1 MNDKKLL
8 TTKEVAV
15 TLDVSESTIRRWADS
30 GYLPC
35 YRVGESRYRK
45 FNINDIEKIKSEIYS
60 NGISL
65 NKEGTVKSRKI
76 IKNNIPPLP
85 HPSHYL
91 MHRYWGRKAHN
102 VVSEYIKNFTDEGD
116 TVLDPFMGSGLTNV
130 ESSKL
135 NRKSIGVDLNPMSV
149 FIVKN
154 TLSNVD
160 LNAFK
165 AHYKVIYNRMYEEFY
180 NLYFTKCP
188 NCGNI
193 CQVEIYVWEEDSI
206 VRVRAKCDEHGLF
219 IKDADEFDNQI
230 IIEYKELF
238 NRLETSGE
246 LEYPKDPIMQYVKR
260 SGRER
265 IDELFTER
273 ALIILSY
280 LRKQILNIEDENI
293 KNLFLLCFTSMLPNV
308 SRMIPGDIKNCT
320 YKSGWVISK
329 FWTPTVHTE
338 RNIFTCFNLRF
349 KTILKGKLEL
359 KDVDSNLATFYNM
372 DSSHLDNIESNSI
385 DYIFTDPPYGESIAY
400 FALSHFWNCWLNFE
414 VDYKDEIIID
424 SYRDKNYADYDLRI
438 KKAYKEMYRVLKPN
452 HYMSFT
458 FHNRDLN
465 IWKSILE
472 GCLDAGFELMGI
484 VLQSQAVSSGTQGIN
499 KKNTLTGDFV
509 YNFKKDVS
517 SKTKRA
523 YEYLHNAEEFILK
536 TIRDF
541 LIQKK
546 GATSS
551 ELYEY
556 IIPIV
561 ARNHAYCNNDGKVIN
576 IDNLIKK
583 NFEYIEIINFD
594 NKGIGEDYKWVV
606 K

>member
-1 MNDKKLL
+1 MNDRKLL

-35 YRVGESRYRK
+35 YRVGQSRYRK
-45 FNINDIEKIKSEIYS
+45 FNLDDIEKIKYEIYS
-60 NGISL
+60 NTIFP
-65 NKEGTVKSRKI
+65 NKKVTNKNIKI
-76 IKNNIPPLP
+76 IKKNIPPLP

-102 VVSEYIKNFTDEGD
+102 VVNEYIKNFTDEGD
-116 TVLDPFMGSGLTNV
+116 IVLDPFMGSGLTNI

-135 NRKSIGVDLNPMSV
+135 KRKSIGIDLNPMSV
-149 FIVKN
+149 FIAKN

-160 LNAFK
+160 LNSFK
-165 AHYKVIYNRMYEEFY
+165 ANYNIIYNKIYKKF
-180 NLYFTKCP
+180 NSLYFTKCP
-188 NCGNI
+188 KCKNY
-193 CQVEIYVWEEDSI
+193 CQVEIYVWEEDNL
-206 VRVRAKCDEHGLF
+206 VRVRGKCEKHGLF
-219 IKDADEFDNQI
+219 IKDSDDFDNQKV
-230 IIEYKELF
+230 IEYKNLF
-238 NRLETSGE
+238 KKLETSGE

-260 SGRER
+260 SGREH
-265 IDELFTER
+265 INELFTER

-280 LRKQILNIEDENI
+280 LKKQILSIEDENI

-320 YKSGWVISK
+320 YRSGWVISK

-349 KTILKGKLEL
+349 KTILKGKLEI

-372 DSSHLDNIESNSI
+372 DSSHLNNIESNSI

-400 FALSHFWNCWLNFE
+400 FALSHFWNCWLDFN

-424 SYRDKNYADYDLRI
+424 SYRDKNYIDYDLRI

-465 IWKSILE
+465 VWKSILE
-472 GCLDAGFELMGI
+472 ACLDAGFELMGI

-509 YNFKKDVS
+509 YNFKKGATGNN
-517 SKTKRA
+517 KCT
-523 YEYLHNAEEFILK
+523 YEYLPNAEEFILK
-536 TIRDF
+536 TIHDF
-541 LIQKK
+541 LIQKE

-556 IIPIV
+556 IIPIIV
-561 ARNHAYCNNDGKVIN
+561 KNHAYCHNDGKVIN

-583 NFEYIEIINFD
+583 NFEYIEVIKFD

>member
-8 TTKEVAV
+8 TTKEVAI

-35 YRVGESRYRK
+35 YRVGESKYRK
-45 FNINDIEKIKSEIYS
+45 FNINDIKKIKSEIYS
-60 NGISL
+60 GGILL
-65 NKEGTVKSRKI
+65 NKERTTKNTQI

-102 VVSEYIKNFTDEGD
+102 VVSDYIKNFTDEGD

-135 NRKSIGVDLNPMSV
+135 NRKSIGVDLNPMSL
-149 FIVKN
+149 FIVQN
-154 TLSNVD
+154 TLSNLD
-160 LNAFK
+160 LNAFNE
-165 AHYKVIYNRMYEEFY
+165 HYKVIYNRIYEEFFH
-180 NLYFTKCP
+180 LYFTKCP
-188 NCGNI
+188 SCGSI
-193 CQVEIYVWEEDSI
+193 CQTEICIWEKDTL
-206 VRVRAKCDEHGLF
+206 VRVRAKCEQHGLF
-219 IKDADEFDNQI
+219 IKDSDKFDNQKV
-230 IIEYKELF
+230 IEYKELF
-238 NRLETSGE
+238 NRLEKSGE
-246 LEYPKDPIMQYVKR
+246 LEYPKDFIMQYVKR

-280 LRKQILNIEDENI
+280 LRKQILTIEDENI
-293 KNLFLLCFTSMLPNV
+293 KNLLLLCFTSMLPNV
-308 SRMIPGDIKNCT
+308 SRMIPGDIEKCT

-349 KTILKGKLEL
+349 KKILKGKLEL
-359 KDVDSNLATFYNM
+359 KNVDSNLATFYNM
-372 DSSHLDNIESNSI
+372 DSSHLDNIESSSI

-400 FALSHFWNCWLNFE
+400 FALSHFWNCWLNFD
-414 VDYKDEIIID
+414 VAYKDEIIID
-424 SYRDKNYADYDLRI
+424 PYRNKDYADYDLRI
-438 KKAYKEMYRVLKPN
+438 KTAYKEMYRVLKPN

-465 IWKSILE
+465 IWKSVLE
-472 GCLDAGFELMGI
+472 GCLDAGFELMGV

-517 SKTKRA
+517 NKNNRT
-523 YEYLHNAEEFILK
+523 YEYLHNAEDFILK
-536 TIRDF
+536 IIRDF
-541 LIQKK
+541 LILKS

-556 IIPIV
+556 IIPII

-576 IDNLIKK
+576 VDNLIKK

-594 NKGIGEDYKWVV
+594 NKGMGEDYKWVV

>member
-1 MNDKKLL
+1 MSNKKLL
-8 TTKEVAV
+8 TTKEVAII
-15 TLDVSESTIRRWADS
+15 LNVSESTIRRWADC

-35 YRVGESRYRK
+35 YRVGKSRYRK
-45 FNINDIEKIKSEIYS
+45 FNIGDIKKIKSKIYS
-60 NGISL
+60 NSISL
-65 NKEGTVKSRKI
+65 NKKSANKSNKI

-102 VVSEYIKNFTDEGD
+102 VVNEYIKNFTDEGD

-135 NRKSIGVDLNPMSV
+135 NRNSIGVDLNPMSV

-165 AHYKVIYNRMYEEFY
+165 SHYKSIYDRMYEKFH

-188 NCGNI
+188 VCGNI
-193 CQVEIYVWEEDSI
+193 CQVQIYVWEKDTI
-206 VRVRAKCDEHGLF
+206 VRTRAKCGEHGLF
-219 IKDADEFDNQI
+219 IKDSDEFDKEKV
-230 IIEYKELF
+230 IEYKELF
-238 NRLETSGE
+238 NRLETSGK

-349 KTILKGKLEL
+349 KTVLKGKLEL
-359 KDVDSNLATFYNM
+359 KDVDSNLVTFYNM
-372 DSSHLDNIESNSI
+372 DSSHLDNIQSNSI

-400 FALSHFWNCWLNFE
+400 FALSHFWNCWLNFK
-414 VDYKDEIIID
+414 VDYEDEIIID
-424 SYRDKNYADYDLRI
+424 SYRDKDYADYDLRI
-438 KKAYKEMYRVLKPN
+438 KNAYKEMYRVLKPN

-509 YNFKKDVS
+509 YNFKKVAPNKHKS
-517 SKTKRA
+517 N
-523 YEYLHNAEEFILK
+523 YQYLPNAEEFIL
-536 TIRDF
+536 TTMRDF
-541 LIQKK
+541 LIKK
-546 GATSS
+546 NGATSS
-551 ELYEY
+551 DLYEY
-556 IIPIV
+556 IIPII
-561 ARNHAYCNNDGKVIN
+561 AKNHAYCNNDGKVIN

-583 NFEYIEIINFD
+583 NFEYIKIINLG
-594 NKGIGEDYKWVV
+594 NKGLGEDYKWIV

>member
-1 MNDKKLL
+1 MNNKKLL
-8 TTKEVAV
+8 TTKEVAL
-15 TLDVSESTIRRWADS
+15 TLDISESTVRRWADS

-35 YRVGESRYRK
+35 YRVGESKYRK
-45 FNINDIEKIKSEIYS
+45 FSIDDIEKIKSKIYS
-60 NGISL
+60 NSNSL
-65 NKEGTVKSRKI
+65 NKEHTNKKSKV
-76 IKNNIPPLP
+76 IKNDIPPLP

-116 TVLDPFMGSGLTNV
+116 IVLDPFMGSGVTNI

-135 NRKSIGVDLNPMSV
+135 NRKSIGIDLNPMSV

-154 TLSNVD
+154 TLSNID
-160 LNAFK
+160 ISAFK
-165 AHYKVIYNRMYEEFY
+165 QHFNIIFNRLHEELHH
-180 NLYFTKCP
+180 LYHTKCP
-188 NCGNI
+188 KCGDI
-193 CQVEIYVWEEDSI
+193 CETEIYVWEEDSI
-206 VRVRAKCDEHGLF
+206 LRVRAKCRKHGLF
-219 IKDADEFDNQI
+219 IKDVDKFDINKA
-230 IIEYKELF
+230 IEYKELF
-238 NRLETSGE
+238 NKLEASGK

-273 ALIILSY
+273 ALIILSS
-280 LRKQILNIEDENI
+280 LRKQIFNVKDEGI
-293 KNLFLLCFTSMLPNV
+293 RNLLLLCFTSMLPNV

-338 RNIFTCFNLRF
+338 RNIFTCFKLRF
-349 KTILKGKLEL
+349 NTIVKGKQEL
-359 KDVDSNLATFYNM
+359 KSIDSSLATIYNM
-372 DSSHLDNIESNSI
+372 DSSNMYNIESNSI

-400 FALSHFWNCWLNFE
+400 FALSHFWNCWLNYD
-414 VDYKDEIIID
+414 VDYNDEIIID
-424 SYRDKNYADYDLRI
+424 SYRNKNYDDYDLRI
-438 KKAYKEMYRVLKPN
+438 KKAFKEMYRVLKPN

-465 IWKSILE
+465 VWKSILE
-472 GCLDAGFELMGI
+472 GCLDAGFELVGI

-509 YNFKKDVS
+509 YNFKKVITNTH
-517 SKTKRA
+517 KNTYA
-523 YEYLHNAEEFILK
+523 YMENAEQFILN

-541 LIQKK
+541 LIKK
-546 GATSS
+546 NGATSS

-556 IIPIV
+556 IIPIIV
-561 ARNHAYCNNDGKVIN
+561 KNHAYCNNAGKVLN

-583 NFEYIEIINFD
+583 NFRYVEVIKFD
-594 NKGIGEDYKWVV
+594 NKGIGEDYKWMV

>member
-1 MNDKKLL
+1 MNNKKLL

-15 TLDVSESTIRRWADS
+15 ALDVSESTIRRWADS

-35 YRVGESRYRK
+35 YRVGESKYRK
-45 FNINDIEKIKSEIYS
+45 FNANDIEKIKSEIYS
-60 NGISL
+60 NSSSL
-65 NKEGTVKSRKI
+65 NKEGVSKDSQI

-116 TVLDPFMGSGLTNV
+116 IVLDPFMGSGLTNV

-154 TLSNVD
+154 TLSKVD

-165 AHYKVIYNRMYEEFY
+165 EHFKIIYNTMYEEFHT
-180 NLYFTKCP
+180 LYFTKCP
-188 NCGNI
+188 NCGSI
-193 CQVEIYVWEEDSI
+193 CQVEIYVWEQDSL
-206 VRVRAKCDEHGLF
+206 VRVRAKCGEHGLF
-219 IKDADEFDNQI
+219 IKDADEFDNQKVN
-230 IIEYKELF
+230 EYIELF
-238 NRLETSGE
+238 NRLEMSGE

-265 IDELFTER
+265 IDELFTQR

-359 KDVDSNLATFYNM
+359 KGIDSNLATFYNM

-400 FALSHFWNCWLNFE
+400 FALSHFWNCWLNFK

-424 SYRDKNYADYDLRI
+424 SYRDKDYADYDLRI

-509 YNFKKDVS
+509 YNFKKVAPNKNKHS
-517 SKTKRA
+517 
-523 YEYLHNAEEFILK
+523 YQYLPNAEEFILT

-541 LIQKK
+541 LIKK
-546 GATSS
+546 NGATSS
-551 ELYEY
+551 QLYEY
-556 IIPIV
+556 LIPII
-561 ARNHAYCNNDGKVIN
+561 AKNHAYCNNDGKVIN

-583 NFEYIEIINFD
+583 NFEYIEITNLG
-594 NKGIGEDYKWVV
+594 NKGLGENYKWIV

>member
-1 MNDKKLL
+1 MDDKRLL
-8 TTKEVAV
+8 TTKEVAL
-15 TLDVSESTIRRWADS
+15 TLDVSQSTVRRWADS

-35 YRVGESRYRK
+35 YRVGESKYRK
-45 FNINDIEKIKSEIYS
+45 FDINDIKKMKSKIYS
-60 NGISL
+60 KNDTVS
-65 NKEGTVKSRKI
+65 KEYAARNAIV
-76 IKNNIPPLP
+76 IKKDIPPLP
-85 HPSHYL
+85 HPAHYL

-116 TVLDPFMGSGLTNV
+116 IVLDPFMGSGVTNI

-135 NRKSIGVDLNPMSV
+135 NRRSVGVDLNPMSV
-149 FIVKN
+149 FIVKS

-160 LNAFK
+160 IKSFK
-165 AHYKVIYNRMYEEFY
+165 KHFNTIFTRLYEEFH
-180 NLYFTKCP
+180 NLYDTRCP
-188 NCGNI
+188 ECGNI
-193 CQVEIYVWEEDSI
+193 CETEIYVWEEDSI
-206 VRVRAKCDEHGLF
+206 KRVRAKCKEHGLF
-219 IKDADEFDNQI
+219 IKDADDFDSNKV
-230 IIEYKELF
+230 IEYKELF
-238 NRLETSGE
+238 NELKTVGV

-260 SGRER
+260 SGREY

-273 ALIILSY
+273 ALIMLSS

-293 KNLFLLCFTSMLPNV
+293 KNLLFLCFTSMLPNV
-308 SRMIPGDIKNCT
+308 SRMIPGDIKKGT

-329 FWTPTVHTE
+329 FWTPTIHTE
-338 RNIFTCFNLRF
+338 RNIFTCFKLRF

-359 KDVDSNLATFYNM
+359 TSIDSSLANIYNM
-372 DSSHLDNIESNSI
+372 DSSNLYNIESNSI

-400 FALSHFWNCWLNFE
+400 FALSHFWNCWLDFN
-414 VDYKDEIIID
+414 VDYSNEIIID
-424 SYRDKNYADYDLRI
+424 SYRKKDYDDYEIRI
-438 KKAYKEMYRVLKPN
+438 KKAFKEMYRVLKPN

-472 GCLDAGFELMGI
+472 GCIDAGFELMGI

-509 YNFKKDVS
+509 YNFKKVEND
-517 SKTKRA
+517 KDKQT
-523 YEYLHNAEEFILK
+523 YEYMKNAEEFIIS
-536 TIRDF
+536 TIKDF
-541 LIQKK
+541 LIKK
-546 GATSS
+546 DGATSS

-561 ARNHAYCNNDGKVIN
+561 AKNHAYCNNDGKVIN
-576 IDNLIKK
+576 VENLIKK
-583 NFEYIEIINFD
+583 NFDYIEVIKFD